1 MSGHARILPT
11 EPMLFARDS
20 RRVSR
25 CISGAWTDHD
35 ARNVVATHRAG
46 RTISRATVA
55 ERTKRTPSTQEV
67 RNALASAALYST
79 FHMSTAA

>member
-1 MSGHARILPT
+1 MTVRDALRIIT
-11 EPMLFARDS
+11 
-20 RRVSR
+20 
-25 CISGAWTDHD
+25 
-35 ARNVVATHRAG
+35 THRAG

-55 ERTKRTPSTQEV
+55 ERTKRTPSTQEL